1 MNRFAKGFCGML
13 CSAGLFLSSAIG
25 SISVSALDNGIYLA
39 DATPY
44 YAHPYTGVIEDSGGE
59 SSAVLGQS
67 MTESALCPQA
77 LVEVDTA
84 GNMYAT
90 IRLSL
95 MDNIENPQFMVQENG
110 DSSFYDVYADCMQEN
125 LDNNTS
131 DFRIQIPNENSI
143 VRSTFYVVPM
153 GRDVIFYIGFS
164 NLTEGSGDFVTSV
177 EVVAPAEEQPQAPAE
192 TEAPAQTAAVETAA
206 STTVTTAATVS
217 TTTNATTVT
226 TEETTAESTVTLP
239 VQASGNQ
246 AKGIAMFDENGIE
259 IKEMSNQDVSEN
271 AEKDNRNVGIVVG
284 VTACAIVIIGGVSV
298 VLYKR
303 KRGGK

>member
-1 MNRFAKGFCGML
+1 MNKFAKVFCGI
-13 CSAGLFLSSAIG
+13 CSSAALLMSSAIV
-25 SISVSALDNGIYLA
+25 SISASALDNGIYLA
-39 DATPY
+39 DATSY

-77 LVEVDTA
+77 LIEVDPD

-95 MDNIENPQFMVQENG
+95 MDNIEEPQFMVQADGYSE
-110 DSSFYDVYADCMQEN
+110 FYDVQADCMQEN

-131 DFRIQIPNENSI
+131 DFRFPIDSENSI

-177 EVVAPAEEQPQAPAE
+177 EVLPPTEEEPVTESPTEATESKTTALTAAE
-192 TEAPAQTAAVETAA
+192 TTATTETTTTSAVET
-206 STTVTTAATVS
+206 TTVQTTKATE
-217 TTTNATTVT
+217 TI
-226 TEETTAESTVTLP
+226 TENSEV
-239 VQASGNQ
+239 
-246 AKGIAMFDENGIE
+246 KGIVMFDENGNE
-259 IKEMSNQDVSEN
+259 MKEFSDKAVTEN
-271 AEKDNRNVGIVVG
+271 TEDKNSNVGIAVG
-284 VTACAIVIIGGVSV
+284 VTAGVIVVIGAVSIIF
-298 VLYKR
+298 YKR
-303 KRGGK
+303 KKGSK

>member
-1 MNRFAKGFCGML
+1 MNKFTKGICGLM
-13 CSAGLFLSSAIG
+13 CSAGLLMTSAIG
-25 SISVSALDNGIYLA
+25 SISAYALDNGIYLA
-39 DATPY
+39 DATSY

-77 LVEVDTA
+77 LIEVDPD

-95 MDNIENPQFMVQENG
+95 MDNIEEPQFMVQSDGYSE
-110 DSSFYDVYADCMQEN
+110 FYDVQADCMQEN

-131 DFRIQIPNENSI
+131 DFRFPIDSENSI

-177 EVVAPAEEQPQAPAE
+177 EVLPPTEEEPV
-192 TEAPAQTAAVETAA
+192 TEAPTEAAEPE
-206 STTVTTAATVS
+206 TTAAT
-217 TTTNATTVT
+217 TT
-226 TEETTAESTVTLP
+226 ETTATTETTTAATTETTAAATVQTTKATEKIMENSE
-239 VQASGNQ
+239 V
-246 AKGIAMFDENGIE
+246 KGIAMFDENGIE
-259 IKEMSNQDVSEN
+259 IKELSDQAVSEN
-271 AEKDNRNVGIVVG
+271 TEDKKSNVGITVG
-284 VTACAIVIIGGVSV
+284 VTAGVIVLIGAVSAI
-298 VLYKR
+298 LYKR